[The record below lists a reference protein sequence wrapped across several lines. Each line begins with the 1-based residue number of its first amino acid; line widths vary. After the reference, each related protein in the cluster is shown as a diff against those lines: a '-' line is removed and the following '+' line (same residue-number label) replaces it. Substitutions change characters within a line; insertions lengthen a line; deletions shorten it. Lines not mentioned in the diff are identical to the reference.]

1 MASRLATYCRFR
13 CQYSALRRPSG
24 VDRGVDP
31 PGRHGRR
38 GPGRLPSVWNGISTA
53 PARRPCRR
61 NPGATR
67 RCEMTQPP
75 PAPDPRPSAPEGRRD
90 VSDTAFDVWSQM
102 QDAGPLRSGAAILL
116 GFAVL
121 AVASMVAV
129 RAFLGEPENVP
140 EGVVPADYARA
151 GVAVRVA
158 ASALGGWITA
168 AAAPRARFVH
178 AAVLAAVVAFMAV
191 AGLVGQAAAVEAGAS
206 SGAATGFSRLVA
218 VLGPV
223 GVLAGGAICRK
234 WPPRRRRRN

>member
-1 MASRLATYCRFR
+1 
-13 CQYSALRRPSG
+13 
-24 VDRGVDP
+24 
-31 PGRHGRR
+31 
-38 GPGRLPSVWNGISTA
+38 
-53 PARRPCRR
+53 
-61 NPGATR
+61 
-67 RCEMTQPP
+67 MTQPP

-206 SGAATGFSRLVA
+206 SGAATGFSRLVT